1 MLQIIALIN
10 KCSVYLHHNYFITKI
25 AIIMDSKTFFQNHR
39 QRIKS
44 ALPQGVITILADV
57 HGRNHGEIQR
67 IFRAGNLEPLHA
79 DVCRR
84 CLLFIE
90 AADRDAELVQ
100 KYKDMVSD
108 RDITQ
113 PSTQAA

>member
-1 MLQIIALIN
+1 MLQIIALIT
-10 KCSVYLHHNYFITKI
+10 KCSVCLHRIYFITKI
-25 AIIMDSKTFFQNHR
+25 AFFMDSQLFFQANR
-39 QRIKS
+39 QRIKTV
-44 ALPQGVITILADV
+44 LPQGVITILSDI

-67 IFRAGNLEPLHA
+67 IFRAGNLQQLHA

-84 CLLFIE
+84 CMLFIE

-100 KYKDMVSD
+100 KYKDTVSD
-108 RDITQ
+108 REINQ